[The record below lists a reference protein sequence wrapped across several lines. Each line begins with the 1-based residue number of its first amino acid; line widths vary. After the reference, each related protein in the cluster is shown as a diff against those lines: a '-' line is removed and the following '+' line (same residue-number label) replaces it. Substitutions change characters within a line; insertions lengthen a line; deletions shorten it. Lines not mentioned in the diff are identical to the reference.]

1 LKDELPP
8 ISRFY
13 CADRYKEDLVVN
25 PSRFGQVAAV
35 AILGLLSMCIGAQA
49 QVSFST
55 GKNVSSNADFSM
67 TPQAAVDAAGKISVV
82 WEDDTA
88 NNSNILFSRSTD
100 GGATWSTPRNLSSST
115 GYSFSPRIA
124 VDSAGGINVVW
135 VDTTPGNQDVFFS
148 RSTNGGASFS
158 APQNLSNDAPDSASP
173 QVGVDTSGNI
183 SVVWENDDITY
194 GIMYRHSTDGV
205 TFSTVAN
212 LATNTTGSFGPQMA
226 IGVDG
231 SVSVVWEDDF
241 NFQSDVSF
249 SRSTDQG
256 ATFSTPKNLSNN
268 SGNSFSAQV
277 AVDLSGNIEVAW
289 TDNTPGNNDILFTH
303 SSDGGATFAS
313 TKSISSSRGDTGS
326 AQVGVDT
333 NGNIFV
339 AWQDNVPPAFNKDVY
354 LARSSDGGTSFSA
367 ANLSNNV
374 GNSINPFMNVDVSG
388 GINLVW
394 MDRTPGNASIFFTR
408 STDAGVTFAAA
419 QNLSN
424 DVGSSSD
431 GQVLADKNGN
441 LDVVWSDDASGVN
454 QILFS
459 RFTNPQV
466 PKNHPPVAN
475 AGADQTVACTGHG
488 CGSVTLDGSGS
499 SDPDAGDTLSYVWT
513 DQANSVVGTTAVV
526 QLTATLG
533 VHSYSLTV
541 TDTGGLTST
550 AATNVTVQDTTPPT
564 LSVALSPNYL
574 WPPNHKLVQITAS
587 VATSD
592 TCDANPR
599 VQLVS
604 ITSSESND
612 SNDIQAVGGGQVAFG
627 TDVRSFLLRAERNSS
642 SNPRVY
648 TVTYRTTDA
657 SGNAKLASAQVVV
670 SDPSSWGYAW
680 KTRPVTKK
688 RTKEHHHTRNGHD
701 GENEE

>member
-1 LKDELPP
+1 
-8 ISRFY
+8 
-13 CADRYKEDLVVN
+13 
-25 PSRFGQVAAV
+25 
-35 AILGLLSMCIGAQA
+35 MCVGAQA

-55 GKNVSSNADFSM
+55 GKNVSSNTDFSM
-67 TPQAAVDAAGKISVV
+67 TPQAAVDAAGNISVV

-100 GGATWSTPRNLSSST
+100 GGATWSIPRNLSNST
-115 GYSFSPRIA
+115 GYSFNPRIA
-124 VDSAGGINVVW
+124 VDSTGGINVVW

-183 SVVWENDDITY
+183 SVVWENDNITY
-194 GIMYRHSTDGV
+194 GIMYRHSTDGGV
-205 TFSTVAN
+205 TFSTVSN
-212 LATNTTGSFGPQMA
+212 LAANTTGSFGPQMA

-231 SVSVVWEDDF
+231 SISVVWEDDF
-241 NFQSDVSF
+241 NFQSDISF
-249 SRSTDQG
+249 SRSADQG
-256 ATFSTPKNLSNN
+256 ATFSTPKNLSSN

-277 AVDLSGNIEVAW
+277 AVDLSGNIAVAW
-289 TDNTPGNNDILFTH
+289 TDNTPSNNDILFTH

-313 TKSISSSRGDTGS
+313 TKNISNSPGDTGS

-339 AWQDNVPPAFNKDVY
+339 AWQDNAPPAFNKDVY

-374 GNSINPFMNVDVSG
+374 GNSINPFMSVDASG

-424 DVGSSSD
+424 DAGSSSD

-459 RFTNPQV
+459 RFTNPQA
-466 PKNHPPVAN
+466 PPPPLPPPPPPANLPPVAN
-475 AGADQTVACTGHG
+475 AGTAQTVNCMGHG
-488 CGSVTLDGSGS
+488 CASVTLNGSGS
-499 SDPDAGDTLSYVWT
+499 TDPDGDALSYVWT
-513 DQANSVVGTTAVV
+513 DQANNAVVGTTAVV
-526 QLTATLG
+526 QLNVTLG
-533 VHSYSLTV
+533 VHWFTLTV

-592 TCDANPR
+592 ACDAHPR

-604 ITSSESND
+604 ITSSEQND
-612 SNDIQAVGGGQVAFG
+612 SNDIEAVGGGQVTFG
-627 TDVRSFLLRAERNSS
+627 TDVRSFLLRAERNTS

-648 TVTYRTTDA
+648 TVTYRATDA
-657 SGNAKLASAQVVV
+657 AGHATLASAQVQV
-670 SDPSSWGYAW
+670 SDASWSNAA
-680 KTRPVTKK
+680 KRLRLLNNKK
-688 RTKEHHHTRNGHD
+688 KIKERD
-701 GENEE
+701 WR

>member
-1 LKDELPP
+1 
-8 ISRFY
+8 
-13 CADRYKEDLVVN
+13 
-25 PSRFGQVAAV
+25 
-35 AILGLLSMCIGAQA
+35 MCIGAQA

-67 TPQAAVDAAGKISVV
+67 TPQAAVDAAGNISVV

-88 NNSNILFSRSTD
+88 SNSNILFSRSTD
-100 GGATWSTPRNLSSST
+100 GGATWSTPRNVSSST

-124 VDSAGGINVVW
+124 VDSTGGINVVW

-158 APQNLSNDAPDSASP
+158 TPQNLSNDAPDSASP

-205 TFSTVAN
+205 TFSTATN

-231 SVSVVWEDDF
+231 SISVVWEDDF
-241 NFQSDVSF
+241 NFQSDISF
-249 SRSTDQG
+249 SRSTDKG

-277 AVDLSGNIEVAW
+277 AVDLSGNIAVAW

-303 SSDGGATFAS
+303 SSDGGVTFAS
-313 TKSISSSRGDTGS
+313 TKNISNSPGDSGS

-374 GNSINPFMNVDVSG
+374 GNSINPFMSVDAGG

-424 DVGSSSD
+424 DAGSSSD

-466 PKNHPPVAN
+466 TKNHPPVAN

-488 CGSVTLDGSGS
+488 CASVTLDGSGS
-499 SDPDAGDTLSYVWT
+499 SDPDAGDVLSYVWT
-513 DQANSVVGTTAVV
+513 DQANNVVGTTAIV
-526 QLTATLG
+526 QLTVSLG
-533 VHSYSLTV
+533 VHSFNLTV
-541 TDTGGLTST
+541 TDAGGLTST
-550 AATNVTVQDTTPPT
+550 AATHVTVQDTTPPT

-592 TCDANPR
+592 VCDANPK

-612 SNDIQAVGGGQVAFG
+612 SNDIQAVGGEQVAFG

-642 SNPRVY
+642 SSPRVY

-657 SGNAKLASAQVVV
+657 SGNATLASAQVVV
-670 SDPSSWGYAW
+670 SEPSSWGYAS

-688 RTKEHHHTRNGHD
+688 RTKEHRHARDVHD
-701 GENEE
+701 RENEE

>member
-1 LKDELPP
+1 
-8 ISRFY
+8 
-13 CADRYKEDLVVN
+13 VVN
-25 PSRFGQVAAV
+25 PSRFGQIAAV
-35 AILGLLSMCIGAQA
+35 AILGLLSMCADAQA
-49 QVSFST
+49 QVSFSSA
-55 GKNVSSNADFSM
+55 KNVSSNADFSM
-67 TPQAAVDAAGKISVV
+67 TPQAAVDAAGNISVV

-100 GGATWSTPRNLSSST
+100 GGGTWSTPRNLSNST
-115 GYSFSPRIA
+115 GYSFNPRIA
-124 VDSAGGINVVW
+124 VDSNGGINVVW
-135 VDTTPGNQDVFFS
+135 VDDTPGNQDVFFS
-148 RSTNGGASFS
+148 RSANGGASFS
-158 APQNLSNDAPDSASP
+158 TPQNLSNDAPDSASP

-205 TFSTVAN
+205 TFSTVTN

-226 IGVDG
+226 IGADG

-241 NFQSDVSF
+241 NFQSDISF
-249 SRSTDQG
+249 SRSADKG
-256 ATFSTPKNLSNN
+256 ATFSTPKNLSSN
-268 SGNSFSAQV
+268 SGNSFGAQV
-277 AVDLSGNIEVAW
+277 AVDPSGNIEVAW
-289 TDNTPGNNDILFTH
+289 TDNTPGNNEILFTH
-303 SSDGGATFAS
+303 SSDGGGTFAS
-313 TKSISSSRGDTGS
+313 TKNISNSPGDSGNAVLGTDASS
-326 AQVGVDT
+326 
-333 NGNIFV
+333 NIYV

-354 LARSSDGGTSFSA
+354 LARSTDGGTSFSA

-374 GNSINPFMNVDVSG
+374 GNSINPFMSVDASG
-388 GINLVW
+388 GVNLVW
-394 MDRTPGNASIFFTR
+394 MDRTPGNASIFFAR
-408 STDAGVTFAAA
+408 STDAGVTFSAA

-424 DVGSSSD
+424 DAGSSSD

-466 PKNHPPVAN
+466 TKNHPPVAN

-488 CGSVTLDGSGS
+488 CASVTLDGSGS
-499 SDPDAGDTLSYVWT
+499 SDPDAGDVLTYVWT
-513 DQANSVVGTTAVV
+513 DQANNVVGTTAVV
-526 QLTATLG
+526 QLTVSLG
-533 VHSYSLTV
+533 VHSFNLTV

-550 AATNVTVQDTTPPT
+550 AATHVTVQDTTPPT
-564 LSVALSPNYL
+564 LSVTVSPNYL

-592 TCDANPR
+592 VCDANPK
-599 VQLVS
+599 VQLVA
-604 ITSSESND
+604 ITSSESYD
-612 SNDIQAVGGGQVAFG
+612 SNDIQAVGGGPVAFG

-642 SNPRVY
+642 SSPRVY

-657 SGNAKLASAQVVV
+657 SGNATLASAQVVV
-670 SDPSSWGYAW
+670 SEPSSWGYAW
-680 KTRPVTKK
+680 KTRLVTKK
-688 RTKEHHHTRNGHD
+688 RTKEHHHTRDVHD